1 MALSVRQLNALACL
15 DPDLR
20 RLFQGVYPSNR
31 LPDHPSKT
39 TIVNT
44 DPAGEP
50 GQHWLGVWRENQVC
64 EVFGGLPLTVYE
76 APGFH
81 EWITRPWKYVVRSDR
96 TLQLSVQQPG
106 LWPLCLP
113 LLARTIARADPV
125 GVCGGVSGRRLRL
138 KRSSRGETRTSVDSV
153 SSSGCPKR
161 TRWCLRATL
170 CLDVVCF
177 RH

>member
-64 EVFGGLPLTVYE
+64 EVFGG
-76 APGFH
+76 AP
-81 EWITRPWKYVVRSDR
+81 TD
-96 TLQLSVQQPG
+96 
-106 LWPLCLP
+106 
-113 LLARTIARADPV
+113 
-125 GVCGGVSGRRLRL
+125 RLRGAWL
-138 KRSSRGETRTSVDSV
+138 SRVDHPALEV
-153 SSSGCPKR
+153 RGAQRQDPAIKR
-161 TRWCLRATL
+161 TTAWPVATMPSFTCKNDCAGGPCWSL
-170 CLDVVCF
+170 WRRFGTTITFETIIAWGNAYERGFSIVF
-177 RH
+177 RMP

>member
-64 EVFGGLPLTVYE
+64 EVFWGLPLTVYE
-76 APGFH
+76 AFGFH

-106 LWPLCLP
+106 LWPPCLP

-153 SSSGCPKR
+153 SGCPKR